1 MVLDGKKFTPG
12 NSLQPNTLFVVEQ
25 IPGKVVGSD
34 ATDVLAKGYWSSYN
48 GKEIASSDLLLV
60 HIKEHER

>member
-12 NSLQPNTLFVVEQ
+12 QALQPDTLFVVEQ
-25 IPGKVVGSD
+25 IPGKVQGSD

-48 GKEIASSDLLLV
+48 GEG
-60 HIKEHER
+60 